1 MKFTAL
7 KLFCKEYI
15 QVQKHAFTD
24 CSLNKNSSSYGL
36 IWREIMLLTLSRII
50 ICYSKWTASLNL
62 GNFSFCRTD
71 PYSEDNHS
79 NNFHTK
85 TEALVHFW
93 VNFFFKSEM
102 SRKMYFL
109 TIRVLLIFYEAVILI
124 KEQSLF
130 VLT

>member
-1 MKFTAL
+1 
-7 KLFCKEYI
+7 
-15 QVQKHAFTD
+15 
-24 CSLNKNSSSYGL
+24 
-36 IWREIMLLTLSRII
+36 MLLKVDSFLEPRSRETSRFAGQIH
-50 ICYSKWTASLNL
+50 TA
-62 GNFSFCRTD
+62 
-71 PYSEDNHS
+71 EDNHS

-93 VNFFFKSEM
+93 VNFFFQSEM

>member
-1 MKFTAL
+1 
-7 KLFCKEYI
+7 
-15 QVQKHAFTD
+15 
-24 CSLNKNSSSYGL
+24 
-36 IWREIMLLTLSRII
+36 MLLKVDSFLEPRSRETSRFAGQIHTPKTTI
-50 ICYSKWTASLNL
+50 QTI
-62 GNFSFCRTD
+62 
-71 PYSEDNHS
+71 
-79 NNFHTK
+79 HTK

-93 VNFFFKSEM
+93 VNFFFQSEM